1 MSLLHKEFHTSDY
14 NFYCP
19 DLSKNINYVFV
30 DKTKTSGKMKLV
42 FLNTNEVSSLEYRK
56 KLCDCLG
63 KGLNDNEIKNI
74 KHPGEKDF
82 VITGSSAK
90 IRSKFIKYFDDD
102 FDFPKLGKFKLSKI
116 ISEPTELDK
125 TVANKIDS
133 NNPELV
139 YGVKLLPEK
148 WKESFKDNKTK
159 ALQSQDVEFMKIY
172 DEKISSKITPSKEES
187 DKQKRSQEKLQKH
200 DLEHRTKGL
209 KKLHKQIL
217 TIASSIDKLVTEYN
231 NTIDIINNYMSGNV
245 TQFNEAKF
253 EKTMTKDNLKEFLE
267 YCIPKEGKTEQQ
279 NQQPAAPP
287 PPGSGTNSN

>member
-30 DKTKTSGKMKLV
+30 DKTKTGGKMKLV

-63 KGLNDNEIKNI
+63 TGLNDNEIKNI
-74 KHPGEKDF
+74 KHPGGKDF

-116 ISEPTELDK
+116 ISKPTKLDED
-125 TVANKIDS
+125 VVNKIDKG
-133 NNPELV
+133 NEKLV
-139 YGVKLLPEK
+139 CGVKLLPEK
-148 WKESFKDNKTK
+148 WKESFNSGETK

-200 DLEHRTKGL
+200 DSEHRTKGL

-231 NTIDIINNYMSGNV
+231 NTIDIINNYMSENV
-245 TQFNEAKF
+245 TKF
-253 EKTMTKDNLKEFLE
+253 GKATFERTITEDDLNKFLK
-267 YCIPKEGKTEQQ
+267 YCIPTEDKTTEQQ
-279 NQQPAAPP
+279 NQQPAS